1 MLMYRIRERMYMFC
15 TLNRSVTDRV
25 IRIIYRRPR
34 NTHACMDTSQ
44 SHAYVPDTGAH
55 VHVLHIEPLR
65 NGQGNTY
72 HLS

>member
-34 NTHACMDTSQ
+34 NTHACMDLS
-44 SHAYVPDTGAH
+44 
-55 VHVLHIEPLR
+55 LIHI
-65 NGQGNTY
+65 
-72 HLS
+72 